1 MSCESQ
7 TFFHQNFLNMEE
19 EYGSM
24 NSANREKAMLRT
36 CWLFISIFFLVVLA
50 FNFQDIKQTWN
61 EWGEKAESLPSL
73 DQIAMALDSLGIE
86 TSALNDQS
94 GETALE
100 KFAQNFHDNV
110 VAGVKKLLPT
120 IEEQE
125 IAEKKQKSQN
135 TKIFWDREEIEK
147 KHKGKE
153 SVKRICLY
161 VETFEETACREYR
174 EAIQEGL
181 APVPPSITLAQGILE
196 TGISVKFSNLAL
208 EGNNH
213 FGVKCG
219 KNWRGPTFA
228 AKDDEYDRNGNKIH
242 SCFRKYNSPLE
253 SYNDH
258 AHFLN
263 GERYRWMKKYEIGER
278 YEDKKLNLGWIG
290 EKTHR
295 QVNYYEAWAIG
306 LKQSGYATSP
316 TYAATVVAIINAY
329 ELWRIDA
336 KVMGNHSNSKNKKL

>member
-1 MSCESQ
+1 MANEP
-7 TFFHQNFLNMEE
+7 

-24 NSANREKAMLRT
+24 NSANREKAMLIQGT
-36 CWLFISIFFLVVLA
+36 LFLCFLLLCAIA
-50 FNFQDIKQTWN
+50 FNFQEIKQTYNDWN
-61 EWGEKAESLPSL
+61 EKAESLPSL
-73 DQIAMALDSLGIE
+73 DQISMALDSLGIE
-86 TSALNDQS
+86 KNSLNDKT

-100 KFAQNFHDNV
+100 KFAQDFHESV

-120 IEEQE
+120 IEEQK
-125 IAEKKQKSQN
+125 IAEQNQKTQN
-135 TKIFWDREEIEK
+135 AKIFWDREKIEK

-161 VETFEETACREYR
+161 IETFEETACREYR
-174 EAIQEGL
+174 EAIKEGL

-219 KNWRGPTFA
+219 SSWRGPTFA
-228 AKDDEYDRNGNKIH
+228 AKDDEYDKNGNKIH

-263 GERYRWMKKYEIGER
+263 GERYRWMKKYQIGER

-290 EKTHR
+290 EKNSR
-295 QVNYYEAWAIG
+295 PVNYYEAWAIG

-316 TYAATVVAIINAY
+316 TYAATLVAIINAY

-336 KVMGNHSNSKNKKL
+336 KVMIGNSSNSK